1 MKIAALVSQQGL
13 TTDLF
18 HTELIR
24 LYHNPQGH
32 WQIRHQIPFTLE
44 ETMPMS
50 TIRSRLFALR
60 PQLEGCQH
68 LAARSIHG
76 FARSI
81 LESMG
86 LAMWGLDGDPIHY
99 LEQIRQQAQL
109 QSMTTSLT
117 PLLEATGK
125 SGWYRINLQAA
136 LAQPPRLTSK
146 QLLHPILDQ
155 GTFERLE
162 IRCDHVPKW
171 FEHEFPARQLNLRVD
186 RHADGSCMAIVSRY
200 QE

>member
-13 TTDLF
+13 TTDFF

-32 WQIRHQIPFTLE
+32 WQILHEIPFTLE
-44 ETMPMS
+44 ETMAMAA
-50 TIRSRLFALR
+50 IRSRLFELL
-60 PQLEGCQH
+60 PQLDGCQH
-68 LAARSIHG
+68 LVARSIHG

-81 LESMG
+81 LDGMG

-99 LEQIRQQAQL
+99 LDQIRQQARPQ
-109 QSMTTSLT
+109 QATPSLD
-117 PLLEATGK
+117 PLLETTGK
-125 SGWYRINLQAA
+125 SGLYRINLLAA
-136 LAQPPRLTSK
+136 LAQDNRLTSK

-171 FEHEFPARQLNLRVD
+171 FEREFPARHLNLRVD
-186 RHADGSCMAIVSRY
+186 RHADGSCIAIVSRY
-200 QE
+200 KE